1 MSFIVLPTNLDLF
14 EFLIQTEA
22 CTEVPLYFFR
32 FTLLKH
38 VISIGFVDLQYLLVT
53 QHVSTLFVLVVYL
66 CESVLQEITIF
77 DRSGIHQKIRE
88 DFRMV
93 GKERVNAHHTLCVQ
107 ALDGCSQQA
116 CITPRLTPERRAA
129 SLINN
134 VKNFNG

>member
-38 VISIGFVDLQYLLVT
+38 VISIGFVDLLYLLVT

-66 CESVLQEITIF
+66 CKPVLQEITIF

-93 GKERVNAHHTLCVQ
+93 GKERVTAHQTLCVQ

-129 SLINN
+129 SLINI
-134 VKNFNG
+134 VKYFNG

>member
-38 VISIGFVDLQYLLVT
+38 VISIGFVDLLYLLIT

-66 CESVLQEITIF
+66 CEPVLQEITIF

-107 ALDGCSQQA
+107 TLDGCSQQA

>member
-38 VISIGFVDLQYLLVT
+38 VISIGFVDLLYLLVT
-53 QHVSTLFVLVVYL
+53 QHVSTLLVFVVDLL
-66 CESVLQEITIF
+66 KPVLQEITIF
-77 DRSGIHQKIRE
+77 ERSGTRQELRK
-88 DFRMV
+88 DLRMV
-93 GKERVNAHHTLCVQ
+93 GKEGVDAHHTLCVQ

>member
-38 VISIGFVDLQYLLVT
+38 VASIGFVDLLYLLVT

-66 CESVLQEITIF
+66 CKPVLQEITIF
-77 DRSGIHQKIRE
+77 ERSGTRQELRK
-88 DFRMV
+88 DLRMV
-93 GKERVNAHHTLCVQ
+93 GKEGVDAHHTLCVQ
-107 ALDGCSQQA
+107 TLDGCSQQA
-116 CITPRLTPERRAA
+116 CITPRLTPEQRAA

-134 VKNFNG
+134 VKKFNS